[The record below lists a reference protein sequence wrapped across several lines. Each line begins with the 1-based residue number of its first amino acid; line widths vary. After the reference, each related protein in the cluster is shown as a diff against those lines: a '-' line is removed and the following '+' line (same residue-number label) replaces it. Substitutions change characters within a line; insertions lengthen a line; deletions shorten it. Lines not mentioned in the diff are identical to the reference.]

1 MGATILHMFFFFF
14 KIIRKNFDGKVY
26 FWVKMMKA
34 SFRSSVKKKKRKTPA
49 RNIFEE
55 RSTWSTSVYLKEKK
69 PTPQF
74 YERSTSNPMSDPWV
88 LFVLYSIDVGFV
100 FAQSLP

>member
-1 MGATILHMFFFFF
+1 
-14 KIIRKNFDGKVY
+14 
-26 FWVKMMKA
+26 MMKA
-34 SFRSSVKKKKRKTPA
+34 SFRSSVKKKREKHQLG
-49 RNIFEE
+49 IFS
-55 RSTWSTSVYLKEKK
+55 RRGALGLPGKALKEKK